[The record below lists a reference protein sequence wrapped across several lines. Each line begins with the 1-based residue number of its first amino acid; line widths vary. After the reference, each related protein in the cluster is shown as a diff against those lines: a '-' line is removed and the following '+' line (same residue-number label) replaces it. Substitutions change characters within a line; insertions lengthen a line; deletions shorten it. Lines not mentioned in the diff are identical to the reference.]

1 MNTFYEE
8 HPDGKKLPQPPQGL
22 KPYAGWTDVSA
33 DVAVEEKL
41 VPLRDTMGDAVCP
54 LLLMFRV
61 GGDRSKEKAQCRCIK
76 HECAFYSVVHE
87 PRYEVDPQTGRPVT
101 KADKDGKLQPVLL
114 EDAANGYCGLMLQ
127 TETLYHV
134 AGTVRRIEHSFGTL
148 MANMTLAGTANRPPQ
163 PQGKKLLKAK
173 KH

>member
-8 HPDGKKLPQPPQGL
+8 HPEGTELPKPPKGL
-22 KPYAGWTDVSA
+22 KPYACWTDVSA
-33 DVAVEEKL
+33 DVAEEEKL
-41 VPLRDTMGDAVCP
+41 VPLRDTIGDAVCP
-54 LLLMFRV
+54 LLSMFRV
-61 GGDRSKEKAQCRCIK
+61 GGDRSKEKVKCIK
-76 HECAFYSVVHE
+76 GECAFYSVVHE
-87 PRYEVDPQTGRPVT
+87 PRYEVDPQTGRPIQ
-101 KADKDGKLQPVLL
+101 KADKDGKLHPVLL

-148 MANMTLAGTANRPPQ
+148 MANMTLAGTATRPPQ
-163 PQGKKLLKAK
+163 SQGKKLDKPK